1 MTSPVEARLAAIPLQ
16 RSLSAGPRLQTQTD
30 DSLQSEFRVL
40 QKYASLSINDVELQ
54 EIAVVALLQSPG
66 ASSLSTP
73 QSSHFSCGSSPWS
86 CTTRSSTPTS
96 ILNPPTIE
104 KKHRTPPFN
113 VYDGQPHNFKNPLFG
128 IKASPSPRL
137 AAYTGKPTAPDRTN
151 LGSPARSADMTEN
164 QTPCHSN
171 LTTAVANL
179 TVDINAAAGCDATPC
194 QAAQGQH

>member
-1 MTSPVEARLAAIPLQ
+1 MFTYESGNTA
-16 RSLSAGPRLQTQTD
+16 
-30 DSLQSEFRVL
+30 
-40 QKYASLSINDVELQ
+40 YADVELQ
-54 EIAVVALLQSPG
+54 EVAVLAPLQSPG

-96 ILNPPTIE
+96 ILNPPTTE

-128 IKASPSPRL
+128 IKASPSPQL
-137 AAYTGKPTAPDRTN
+137 AAYTGKPAAPDRPN
-151 LGSPARSADMTEN
+151 LGSPACSADMTESQGPC
-164 QTPCHSN
+164 QTN

-179 TVDINAAAGCDATPC
+179 TLDINAAAGYDATPC